1 MPGVIAVPDSL
12 AIGQAI
18 EDLVTMIECSEQSEW
33 ENLVVYLPLT
43 TTEIE

>member
-18 EDLVTMIECSEQSEW
+18 EELITLIACSEPQEW
-33 ENLVVYLPLT
+33 ENLVIYLPL
-43 TTEIE
+43 